1 MAYKKLESN
10 LLWGY
15 AHQKYKHRE
24 FTSSNQVTKNKPNN
38 QLKGPTSNFCY
49 QNFKTKRWWREK
61 SASQKLPVEIRNKLQ
76 IINQIRGEKKVS
88 LSADNSQVKKVHYKW
103 LALLQIFSSTCVQ
116 YIIKL
121 LHLTY
126 FKRMP
131 LLTGTSVGSW
141 KLARKQTLSL
151 YQMGEILKFQE
162 VGKIYNS
169 SSPQQKSFSKKNHS
183 KSSQNKKS

>member
-1 MAYKKLESN
+1 MAYKKLVSN
-10 LLWGY
+10 LQWGY
-15 AHQKYKHRE
+15 VHQKYKPRQLS
-24 FTSSNQVTKNKPNN
+24 SSNQVIKNKPNN
-38 QLKGPTSNFCY
+38 QLKDPTSNFYY

-61 SASQKLPVEIRNKLQ
+61 SADQKLPMEIRNKLQ
-76 IINQIRGEKKVS
+76 IINQIREKKKVC

-103 LALLQIFSSTCVQ
+103 LALLQIFSSTCIQ

-121 LHLTY
+121 LHLTC

-151 YQMGEILKFQE
+151 YQMGEIQKFQE
-162 VGKIYNS
+162 AGRIYS
-169 SSPQQKSFSKKNHS
+169 SSPQQKSFSKKSTQKVH
-183 KSSQNKKS
+183 KIRM